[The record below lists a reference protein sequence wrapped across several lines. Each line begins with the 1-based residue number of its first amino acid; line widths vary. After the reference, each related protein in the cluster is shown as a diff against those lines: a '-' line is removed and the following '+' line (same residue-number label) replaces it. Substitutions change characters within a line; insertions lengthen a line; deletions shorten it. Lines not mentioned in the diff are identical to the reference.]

1 VSERRVRPERPE
13 RKWVHES
20 SFRKQQVLERQCQQ
34 RMRKELRRKAKR
46 IADQEPIATVHL
58 AEFLSAARNRID
70 VDSVTGY
77 KHAVGCTESAFDC

>member
-1 VSERRVRPERPE
+1 
-13 RKWVHES
+13 
-20 SFRKQQVLERQCQQ
+20 
-34 RMRKELRRKAKR
+34 MRKELRRKAKR